1 MLVIGLT
8 GPSGAGKGLVSQAF
22 ASYGLKII
30 DADAVYHALLLPPS
44 SCLDEL
50 TSAFGKQIL
59 RPDGTLDRALLGNL
73 VFSDPRAL
81 AKLNEISHRYVREEI
96 RRQMLELKARNVRT
110 VVLDAPQLFESGC
123 NRGCNIIVSVLAD
136 EKLRIGRI
144 MSRDGISAEDA
155 LRRMRAQHSDAFFR
169 THSDYIIENNASP
182 DDLKPAVKQILTNL
196 GVIQP

>member
-22 ASYGLKII
+22 ASYGSKII

-44 SCLDEL
+44 PCLDEL
-50 TSAFGKQIL
+50 TAAFGAHIL
-59 RPDGTLDRALLGNL
+59 RPDGRLNRSVLGNM

-81 AKLNEISHRYVREEI
+81 AKLNEISHRYVKEEI
-96 RRQMLELKARNVRT
+96 RRQILALKTQNVRT

-123 NRGCNIIVSVLAD
+123 NQGCNIVVSVLAD
-136 EKLRIGRI
+136 EKLRLGRI
-144 MSRDGISAEDA
+144 MARDNISAEDA
-155 LRRMRAQHSDAFFR
+155 LRRMHAQHSDAFFR

-182 DDLKPAVKQILTNL
+182 DDIYPAVKQILTNL
-196 GVIQP
+196 GVIEP

>member
-22 ASYGLKII
+22 ASYGLKIV

-44 SCLDEL
+44 PCLDEL
-50 TSAFGKQIL
+50 TATFGKQIL
-59 RPDGTLDRALLGNL
+59 RPDGTLDRAFLGNL

-81 AKLNEISHRYVREEI
+81 AKLNEISHRYIKDEI
-96 RRQMLELKARNVRT
+96 RRQILELKAKNVRT

-136 EKLRIGRI
+136 EKLRLGRI
-144 MSRDGISAEDA
+144 MKRDNISAEEA
-155 LRRMRAQHSDAFFR
+155 LRRMHAQYSDTFFR

-182 DDLKPAVKQILTNL
+182 DHINSAVKQILANL
-196 GVIQP
+196 GVIEL

>member
-30 DADAVYHALLLPPS
+30 DADAVYHALLVPPS
-44 SCLDEL
+44 PCLNEL
-50 TSAFGKQIL
+50 TAAFGTQIL
-59 RPDGTLDRALLGNL
+59 HADGTLNRAVLGNL

-81 AKLNEISHRYVREEI
+81 AKLNEISHRYVKEEI
-96 RRQMLELKARNVRT
+96 RRQILEFNAKKVRV

-123 NRGCNIIVSVLAD
+123 NQGCNIVVSVLAD
-136 EKLRIGRI
+136 EKLRLGRI

-155 LRRMRAQHSDAFFR
+155 LRRMHAQHSDAFFR

-182 DDLKPAVKQILTNL
+182 DDIAPAVKRILQNL
-196 GVIQP
+196 GVIEA